1 MTARWRNEAET
12 LQRLSEKDVEL
23 VEAAKALAD
32 RVSDSGQAQILAGA
46 AEIEADLALVEQRL
60 RERQALLL

>member
-1 MTARWRNEAET
+1 MTDRWRNEAET
-12 LQRLSEKDVEL
+12 LERPSEKDMEV

-32 RVSDSGQAQILAGA
+32 RVSGSGQAQILAGA